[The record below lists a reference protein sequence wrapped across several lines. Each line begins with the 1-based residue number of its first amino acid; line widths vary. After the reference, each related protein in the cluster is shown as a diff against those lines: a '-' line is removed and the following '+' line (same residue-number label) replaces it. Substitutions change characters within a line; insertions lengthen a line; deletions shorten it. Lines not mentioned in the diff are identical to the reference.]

1 MVVRPAL
8 TSRVVQGGAAGE
20 RAEEVRLRLD
30 GRRAGSFWE
39 VQEGDDRPDAVGEG
53 HEDAAVGHA
62 GDRAEVVAPGH
73 RGVDRVR
80 IDRLHA
86 DAEHLGEGHAAHQG
100 VEGGVSISAPLQT
113 CDSGAM
119 TSEVT
124 DELRGFGVDAR
135 RVVALA
141 ETEARGHRHTRV
153 GTEHLLIGLL
163 AVEGS
168 VAAERLR
175 EAGIT
180 LAAARH
186 KVVEAVPPGDAPAL
200 AVLLRSERAARALGR
215 SVRFSHAARA
225 SSVGTEH
232 VLLGV
237 LDVEGHRRPGAPWPR
252 RRRRAAAV
260 DAQGAGAVG
269 RDRRAP
275 RARRAR
281 RGRSRTGGGHAAA
294 AQPSPARCARRC
306 STMPSTT
313 GCSSPPARGPARWSP
328 TRAGSAAGSSAS
340 ARAERP
346 TAQR

>member
-1 MVVRPAL
+1 M
-8 TSRVVQGGAAGE
+8 SGG
-20 RAEEVRLRLD
+20 RSSSSTRWSTCWLL
-30 GRRAGSFWE
+30 WE
-39 VQEGDDRPDAVGEG
+39 VQEGDDRLDAVGEG

-124 DELRGFGVDAR
+124 DELRGFGVDAW

-175 EAGIT
+175 EAGH
-180 LAAARH
+180 ARR
-186 KVVEAVPPGDAPAL
+186 APPQGGRGGAPGDAPAPE
-200 AVLLRSERAARALGR
+200 VLLRSSGR
-215 SVRFSHAARA
+215 PGRWAGRCGSPMPPGPRA
-225 SSVGTEH
+225 SAPSTSCSASSM
-232 VLLGV
+232 
-237 LDVEGHRRPGAPWPR
+237 RGAPPAAGCSR
-252 RRRRAAAV
+252 PRRRRAAAV

-281 RGRSRTGGGHAAA
+281 RTARTGGGHAAA
-294 AQPSPARCARRC
+294 VMPRLPGVRGGARRC
-306 STMPSTT
+306 HRLP
-313 GCSSPPARGPARWSP
+313 GAHRRRPAPPRVVAYSCRVCGRILGVGP
-328 TRAGSAAGSSAS
+328 G
-340 ARAERP
+340 
-346 TAQR
+346 